1 MRAPIILPIY
11 TVHLRSFIFKSWS
24 GIKGVAAA
32 VRNGDTITLDVER
45 NLIQLNVSDEEI
57 VERLKDVKLKEH
69 PDIKRGFVRNFIDN
83 VLQADEGC
91 DLKYL

>member
-1 MRAPIILPIY
+1 MD
-11 TVHLRSFIFKSWS
+11 K
-24 GIKGVAAA
+24 
-32 VRNGDTITLDVER
+32 

-57 VERLKDVKLKEH
+57 TERLKGVKLKEH